1 MKQIYGH
8 KERLL
13 KITGYYWGN
22 YPACKTERQSNKSE
36 RTVKETWR
44 EEQETTNVSSKN
56 FRRKWKNR

>member
-44 EEQETTNVSSKN
+44 EE
-56 FRRKWKNR
+56 